1 MHHGLRPV
9 LIVEDSRNMQAALC
23 DLLRSIGCQVV
34 GTVGSELAAV
44 EWMLQHRSEWRLA
57 VLDLMLED
65 GSGFGVLGRLHR
77 EFPDRTIVVFS
88 EFATPAIKE
97 KCVALGASAAFL
109 KSELKEFVDF
119 LAGAAAD

>member
-1 MHHGLRPV
+1 MGSVPV
-9 LIVEDSRNMQAALC
+9 LIVEDSRNMQVALG

-34 GTVGSELAAV
+34 GTVGSELAAA
-44 EWMLQHRSEWRLA
+44 EWVHQHRSEWRVA

-77 EFPDRTIVVFS
+77 EFPDRTLVVFS

-97 KCVALGASAAFL
+97 KCIALGASAAFL
-109 KSELKEFVDF
+109 KSELEEFVHFVADAT
-119 LAGAAAD
+119 AG

>member
-44 EWMLQHRSEWRLA
+44 EWMLQHRSEWRLGK
-57 VLDLMLED
+57 V
-65 GSGFGVLGRLHR
+65 
-77 EFPDRTIVVFS
+77 
-88 EFATPAIKE
+88 
-97 KCVALGASAAFL
+97 
-109 KSELKEFVDF
+109 
-119 LAGAAAD
+119 